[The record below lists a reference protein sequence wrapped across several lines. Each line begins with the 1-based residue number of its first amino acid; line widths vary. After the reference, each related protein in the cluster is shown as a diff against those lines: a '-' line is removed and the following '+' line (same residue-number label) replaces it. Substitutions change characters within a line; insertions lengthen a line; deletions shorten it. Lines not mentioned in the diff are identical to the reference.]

1 MLKLALDRLK
11 FHTFK
16 NIFLKRPEI
25 RGVFYFYTMVSF
37 IQEVVHDLQQKQ
49 SNFSKITFIL
59 PSKRAGVFLRNTIAQ
74 SINETIFAPEIYA
87 IEEFVEVVSGFN
99 YTTNS
104 ELLFEFYDVY
114 LKQTP
119 KDNIEPFD
127 KFSKWAQ
134 IIIQDFNEID
144 RYLIEPN
151 HVFEYLTAIK
161 EIEHQHWSKDE
172 EQTPY
177 IKNYLLFWNR
187 LKHYYKA
194 LNEALKA
201 KKKGYQGLVYREAAS
216 KIKQYNL
223 ENNDKTFVFIGFNA
237 LNTAEEFIFKELLE
251 NAAAEIYWDVDN
263 TFMDNPIHD
272 AGLFTRNHKAKWS
285 YFNNNNFNWVKSY
298 YSEEKKIEI
307 IGASKQIGQ
316 IKYVGEL
323 LQELKARNKHL
334 KNTALILGDESLL
347 LPLLNSIPKSI
358 DKVNITMGLPL
369 NLTPMA
375 SLFEELF
382 RIHKT
387 NPIKFYYKDVISLL
401 AHPFIKPLFETSEG
415 NLSETLITTI
425 KTRNIANISL
435 EQLQKLTTSNP
446 ELLQL
451 LFQTWNGQ
459 TDHAVSTC
467 QKLILLLK
475 TKFDS
480 DKSANALPLEYLYK
494 FHTIFNE
501 LSHLNNTFKHI
512 TNVQSLYALY
522 RELIKKETLDF
533 RGEPLEGL
541 QIMGMLESRVLDFET
556 IIITSVNEGILPAG
570 KSHNSFI
577 PFDVKVENKLPTY
590 KEKDAVYT
598 YHFYRLLQRAKQV
611 YIIYNT
617 EADVLSGGEKSRF
630 ITQLEIEGKH
640 QIQQSIIA
648 PKVPALMQQLQ
659 KIKKTPLVIEAIDS
673 LSKKGFSPSS
683 LTNYIRNP
691 IDFYYDKILGIS
703 QYNEVE
709 ENVALNTLGTVI
721 HNTLE
726 DFYKPYIDKF
736 ITEENITAMKAIIDE
751 TVLKHFKIEY
761 KEGDISKGKNLII
774 FEIAKRYVLNFLKLE
789 LTDIKNGNTIK
800 ILAIEAENKL
810 PLYVDSI
817 DKTVILRGKVDRVDQ
832 YNGTTRI
839 IDYKTGRVDPGKVEI
854 ITWEDL
860 LTDYTKYSK
869 SFQVLMYAYMMAKSK
884 QIELPVE
891 AGIISFKNLNQGF
904 MKFAT
909 KPSSNSRTKNQLID
923 EETLIAF
930 ETQLKQLIAE
940 IYNPSIDFTEKKLK

>member
-1 MLKLALDRLK
+1 
-11 FHTFK
+11 
-16 NIFLKRPEI
+16 
-25 RGVFYFYTMVSF
+25 MVSF
-37 IQEVVHDLQQKQ
+37 IQEVIDDLQLKH

-59 PSKRAGVFLRNTIAQ
+59 PSKRAGLFLRNAIAQ
-74 SINETIFAPEIYA
+74 SINQTIFAPEIHA
-87 IEEFVEVVSGFN
+87 IEEFVEVVSDFS

-119 KDNIEPFD
+119 KANIESFD

-151 HVFEYLTAIK
+151 HVFDYLAAIK
-161 EIEHQHWSKDE
+161 AIENQHWSQDE
-172 EQTPY
+172 QQTPY

-194 LNEALKA
+194 LNDALKA
-201 KKKGYQGLVYREAAS
+201 KQKGYQGLVYREAAS
-216 KIKQYNL
+216 NIKAYNAA
-223 ENNDKTFVFIGFNA
+223 NQDKTYVFVGFNA
-237 LNTAEEFIFKELLE
+237 LNSAEELIFKELLE
-251 NAAAEIYWDVDN
+251 NASADIYWDVDQS
-263 TFMDNPIHD
+263 FLENPIHD
-272 AGLFTRNHKAKWS
+272 AGLFTRNHKAKWP
-285 YFNNNNFNWVKSY
+285 YFNNHDFNWIKSH
-298 YSEEKKIEI
+298 YSEEKHIEV
-307 IGASKQIGQ
+307 IGAAKQIGQ

-323 LQELKARNKHL
+323 LQQLQAEDTNL

-347 LPLLNSIPKSI
+347 LPLLNSIPETI
-358 DKVNITMGLPL
+358 DKVNVTMGLPL
-369 NLTPMA
+369 HLTPMS

-382 RIHKT
+382 RIHKKS
-387 NPIKFYYKDVISLL
+387 PLLYYYKDVISLL
-401 AHPFIKPLFETSEG
+401 AHPFIKPLFDTLEG
-415 NLSETLITTI
+415 NLSETLITAI
-425 KTRNIANISL
+425 KTKNIANVSL
-435 EQLQKLTTSNP
+435 EQLQKLSTSSP
-446 ELLQL
+446 EVLQL
-451 LFQTWNGQ
+451 LFNSWSDQP
-459 TDHAVSTC
+459 DLAISAC
-467 QKLILLLK
+467 QKIILLLK

-480 DKSANALPLEYLYK
+480 NKSANALPLEYLYK

-501 LSHLNNTFKHI
+501 LSHLNNSFEHI
-512 TNVQSLYALY
+512 TSIQSLYALY

-541 QIMGMLESRVLDFET
+541 QIMGMLESRVLDYET

-577 PFDVKVENKLPTY
+577 PFDVKLENKLPTY

-598 YHFYRLLQRAKQV
+598 YHFYRLLQRAKHV

-630 ITQLEIEGKH
+630 ITQLEIEGTHKLK
-640 QIQQSIIA
+640 QSIVA
-648 PKVPALMQQLQ
+648 PNVPAIMQQLQ

-691 IDFYYDKILGIS
+691 IDFYYDKILGIT
-703 QYNEVE
+703 QYKDVE
-709 ENVALNTLGTVI
+709 ESIALNTLGTVI

-726 DFYKPYIDKF
+726 DFYKPYIGKL
-736 ITEENITAMKAIIDE
+736 ITEESILSMKSNINK

-789 LTDIKNGNTIK
+789 LSDIKQGNTIK
-800 ILAIEAENKL
+800 ILAVEAENKVTIYL
-810 PLYVDSI
+810 DSI
-817 DKTVILRGKVDRVDQ
+817 QKSVTLRGKVDRVDQ
-832 YNGTTRI
+832 YNGMTRI

-854 ITWEDL
+854 TTWDDL

-884 QIELPVE
+884 QIELPVQ

-930 ETQLKQLIAE
+930 ETQLKQLITE